1 MVEECSFITRK
12 WKMNCVYIT
21 MQPQHLVFLKNIAKN
36 PPTGDEK
43 YTEKVAISTIDFG
56 RVN

>member
-1 MVEECSFITRK
+1 MVEEYNCVTRK
-12 WKMNCVYIT
+12 WKMNCVNIT
-21 MQPQHLVFLKNIAKN
+21 IKPQHIVFTKNIAKN

-56 RVN
+56 TAN